1 MNKTLPLS
9 SWSLLS
15 TEEGRTSKTG
25 YQILIGEGKKGA
37 FGTWELQ
44 AGGTNKSSPGDEE
57 GEEWSRRKST
67 EVGAVTC
74 IVRRCT
80 GNRKQPQE
88 GRGDWFYRRGLVGGR
103 RVCIFKVLVSG
114 LGDLCSEKSSLFRYA
129 ILTKTDFNKYVQ
141 SCNQHHNQPIEH
153 LHHPTRFPCA
163 LLDAT
168 LPLQPAPPPRAC
180 QYSFAFSTLS

>member
-1 MNKTLPLS
+1 MITKKKHRGGGCDVYSAQVHWKPETAPGRAWRLILPEGACGRKR
-9 SWSLLS
+9 SL
-15 TEEGRTSKTG
+15 
-25 YQILIGEGKKGA
+25 
-37 FGTWELQ
+37 
-44 AGGTNKSSPGDEE
+44 
-57 GEEWSRRKST
+57 
-67 EVGAVTC
+67 
-74 IVRRCT
+74 
-80 GNRKQPQE
+80 
-88 GRGDWFYRRGLVGGR
+88 
-103 RVCIFKVLVSG
+103 CIFKVLVSG